1 MTQGGFQFDLCGRNA
16 YLEAR
21 GIKPPRFT
29 KTGTTIAGLV
39 FKVNNIIFMMI
50 LLWSVSSDINLSR
63 PLIYRLF

>member
-39 FKVNNIIFMMI
+39 FKVSNIILVMI
-50 LLWSVSSDINLSR
+50 LLCSVNSDINSSR
-63 PLIYRLF
+63 PFIYRLF